1 MEKERR
7 NEIAPVK
14 VYLTNSEHK
23 KLESFAAKSGYSKSS
38 YMRQIFNRVIP
49 PAMPPKEFYDFTYEL
64 NKIGV
69 NINQI
74 AKIAN
79 MTGNIEADKYKENY
93 EKLQAII
100 SDIQNKYLMPRRCD
114 NGND

>member
-1 MEKERR
+1 MEKEKR

-14 VYLTNSEHK
+14 VYLTKKEHDR
-23 KLESFAAKSGYSKSS
+23 LRELAVKSGYSKSS
-38 YMRQIFNRVIP
+38 YMRQLLNGFIP
-49 PAMPPKEFYDFTYEL
+49 PAMPPKEFYEFTYEL

-79 MTGNIEADKYKENY
+79 MTGVIDSKSYKRDY
-93 EKLQAII
+93 EQLKDILR
-100 SDIQNKYLMPRRCD
+100 DIQNKYLSPEER
-114 NGND
+114 